1 MKNKLETRFFVKI
14 LLDKKQRFG
23 GNPRVVYYRNSLK
36 PDLYF
41 KWRWYFE
48 YLKARLVVK
57 YPRGKVELMMGPY
70 EYELPSNVYREKLT
84 NMITAAKRNCTIF
97 DNKVKE
103 AKRKWHKLFPI
114 EEDPS
119 YFLVRQRRKAYH
131 KKLSDLN
138 KELAGFE
145 SRGAVNEKVLDMLPM
160 IKTDYINHLK
170 EVL

>member
-23 GNPRVVYYRNSLK
+23 GDPRVVYYRNSLK

-57 YPRGKVELMMGPY
+57 YPRGKVELLMGPY
-70 EYELPSNVYREKLT
+70 EYELPANVYREKLT

-97 DNKVKE
+97 DNKIKK
-103 AKRKWHKLFPI
+103 AKSKWNKLFPI
-114 EEDPS
+114 EEEPS
-119 YFLVRQRRKAYH
+119 YLLVEQRRDAYH

-138 KELAGFE
+138 KELKKFE
-145 SRGAVNEKVLDMLPM
+145 SSGITSAKILEMLPM
-160 IKTDYINHLK
+160 IKANYINHLK
-170 EVL
+170 KVL